1 MKRILVTGAAGF
13 IGSFLVKALA
23 EQGNEV
29 VGIDNLNDYYD
40 VNLKYGRL
48 KELCG
53 IQRENV
59 EEGRLTVSTLY
70 SNYRF
75 VKGDI
80 TDRDLLS
87 MLFDTEQFDIVCNLA
102 AQAGVRYS
110 LVNPYAYAESNLMG
124 FLNILE
130 ACRHHRIEHLVYASS
145 SSVYGMNEKVPF
157 SETDMT
163 DTPVSLYAATKK
175 SNELMAHAYSSLYHI
190 PATGLRFFT
199 VYGPWGRPDM
209 APYLFMK
216 SITEGEPIRVF
227 NHGKMRR
234 DFTYIDDIIQ
244 AVVRIIGSKPY
255 EAEVPF
261 RVYNIGHSR
270 PVELMDF
277 IHCIEHATGKEAV
290 CRYEEM
296 QPGDVTCT
304 YADTTRL
311 EEDFQYAPCTEI
323 QDGIQRMYEWFKHF
337 HYLLSV

>member
-53 IQRENV
+53 IQRENI

-80 TDRDLLS
+80 TDRDLLAA
-87 MLFDTEQFDIVCNLA
+87 LFDAEHFDIVCNLA

-130 ACRHHRIEHLVYASS
+130 ACRHHHIEHLVYATYFSS
-145 SSVYGMNEKVPF
+145 PQTKF
-157 SETDMT
+157 S
-163 DTPVSLYAATKK
+163 KQ
-175 SNELMAHAYSSLYHI
+175 I
-190 PATGLRFFT
+190 
-199 VYGPWGRPDM
+199 
-209 APYLFMK
+209 
-216 SITEGEPIRVF
+216 SIS
-227 NHGKMRR
+227 
-234 DFTYIDDIIQ
+234 
-244 AVVRIIGSKPY
+244 AVV
-255 EAEVPF
+255 
-261 RVYNIGHSR
+261 
-270 PVELMDF
+270 
-277 IHCIEHATGKEAV
+277 
-290 CRYEEM
+290 
-296 QPGDVTCT
+296 
-304 YADTTRL
+304 
-311 EEDFQYAPCTEI
+311 
-323 QDGIQRMYEWFKHF
+323 
-337 HYLLSV
+337 HYKQFENFPMSLPLKLFGNQSFYLDIFV